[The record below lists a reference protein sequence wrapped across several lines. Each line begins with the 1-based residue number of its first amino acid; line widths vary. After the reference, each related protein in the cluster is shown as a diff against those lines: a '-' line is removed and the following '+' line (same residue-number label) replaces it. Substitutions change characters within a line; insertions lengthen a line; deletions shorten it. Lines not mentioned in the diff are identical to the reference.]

1 MTLLEKIADP
11 ERRSVEFVSNGLTGC
26 HVEDVLEEHLSS
38 FVNSKKQVII
48 LTLAG
53 KPVYSYGR
61 NEDDLP
67 SLVIPALSDVDITGI
82 IQAIDANFTVMGET
96 LK

>member
-1 MTLLEKIADP
+1 MQIEKIADP
-11 ERRSVEFVSNGLTGC
+11 ERKSMDFISNGLVGC

-38 FVNSKKQVII
+38 FVNSKKQVIV

-61 NEDDLP
+61 KEDDLP
-67 SLVIPALSDVDITGI
+67 SMSV
-82 IQAIDANFTVMGET
+82 
-96 LK
+96 KCR

>member
-1 MTLLEKIADP
+1 MDFI
-11 ERRSVEFVSNGLTGC
+11 SNGLVGY

-38 FVNSKKQVII
+38 FVSAKKQVIV

-61 NEDDLP
+61 KEDDLP
-67 SLVIPALSDVDITGI
+67 SMSV
-82 IQAIDANFTVMGET
+82 
-96 LK
+96 